1 MQREMDE
8 WLEQKIDEDLDAW
21 AEERMKM
28 LMESEELQDIH
39 MPEDSLEKLHQKINA
54 RKKKLLGRKR
64 IHMLVAAAAVMT
76 ALLGV
81 GLVGSGK
88 KVYEPKV
95 TQNARGDEVT
105 TKVNNADLTA
115 SQYDEE
121 AVCQEIQDELG
132 VLPIWFSYR
141 PEGMEL
147 TWYQIDT
154 DLGEAVL
161 EYSIKDN
168 TIHVYIFEKNSDSS
182 IDLQYDGE
190 VLETDMLE
198 SVGVEM
204 PVYRREGSA
213 QGSYY
218 ATVFDYLNTSY
229 SISADVSEEE
239 FKKIIENILIKDII
253 IL

>member
-1 MQREMDE
+1 MQRERDE

-54 RKKKLLGRKR
+54 RKRRLLGRKR
-64 IHMLVAAAAVMT
+64 VRMLVAVAAVMA

-81 GLVGSGK
+81 GLVCSGK

-105 TKVNNADLTA
+105 TKVEN
-115 SQYDEE
+115 SESGYEQYDEE
-121 AVCQEIQDELG
+121 AVCQEIQEKLG
-132 VLPIWFSYR
+132 VLPIQFKYR

-154 DLGEAVL
+154 EAGEAIL
-161 EYSIKDN
+161 EYSLNDKKIHIMIYEKDKDS
-168 TIHVYIFEKNSDSS
+168 TIAS
-182 IDLQYDGE
+182 QYDGDVLDIVNLE
-190 VLETDMLE
+190 VYEIE
-198 SVGVEM
+198 I
-204 PVYRREGSA
+204 PVYEIKGSE
-213 QGSYY
+213 QGTYY
-218 ATVFDYLNTSY
+218 AGNFEYLNTYY
-229 SISADVSEEE
+229 SVSSNEDEKL
-239 FKKIIENILIKDII
+239 FQKIIENIMIKSE
-253 IL
+253 

>member
-1 MQREMDE
+1 MQRERDE

-54 RKKKLLGRKR
+54 RKRRLLGRKR
-64 IHMLVAAAAVMT
+64 VRMLVAVAAVMA
-76 ALLGV
+76 ALLGM

-105 TKVNNADLTA
+105 TKVEN
-115 SQYDEE
+115 SESGYEQYDEE
-121 AVCQEIQDELG
+121 EVCQEIQDKLG
-132 VLPIWFSYR
+132 VLPVRFKYR

-154 DLGEAVL
+154 EVGEAVL
-161 EYSIKDN
+161 EYMIGEKAF
-168 TIHVYIFEKNSDSS
+168 HVFIYEKNTDNSVNM
-182 IDLQYDGE
+182 QYDGKKRQNIVVDSCGIE
-190 VLETDMLE
+190 VELYEI
-198 SVGVEM
+198 
-204 PVYRREGSA
+204 EGSA
-213 QGSYY
+213 EGSYY
-218 ATVFDYLNTSY
+218 ETDFEYLNTY
-229 SISADVSEEE
+229 YAISTVVEKEE
-239 FKKIIENILIKDII
+239 FQKIIENILIKSE
-253 IL
+253 

>member
-105 TKVNNADLTA
+105 TKINNEEMMT

-121 AVCQEIQDELG
+121 TVCQEIQDELG
-132 VLPIWFSYR
+132 VLPIQFKYR
-141 PEGMEL
+141 PNGMEL
-147 TWYQIDT
+147 TWYQIDLVT
-154 DLGEAVL
+154 GEAIL
-161 EYSIKDN
+161 EYSVN
-168 TIHVYIFEKNSDSS
+168 ENFIHIYIFEKNDNSTISA
-182 IDLQYDGE
+182 QYDGV
-190 VLETDMLE
+190 VLGTETIE
-198 SVGVEM
+198 SVGEDVPLYEI
-204 PVYRREGSA
+204 EGSSE
-213 QGSYY
+213 GTYY
-218 ATVFDYLNTSY
+218 EITFDYLNTSY
-229 SISADVSEEE
+229 SISSAMEKEE
-239 FKKIIENILIKDII
+239 FQKIIENILIKSE
-253 IL
+253 

>member
-105 TKVNNADLTA
+105 TKVDN
-115 SQYDEE
+115 SESGYEQYDEE
-121 AVCQEIQDELG
+121 KVCQEIQEKLG
-132 VLPIWFSYR
+132 VLPVRFKYR
-141 PEGMEL
+141 PEGMQL
-147 TWYQIDT
+147 VSYDISQVI
-154 DLGEAVL
+154 GEVIL
-161 EYSIKDN
+161 EYSINNDY
-168 TIHVYIFEKNSDSS
+168 IHVYIFEKNENSTISS
-182 IDLQYDGE
+182 QYDGV
-190 VLETDMLE
+190 VLEVETIE
-198 SVGVEM
+198 SVGEEVPLYEI
-204 PVYRREGSA
+204 EGSSE
-213 QGSYY
+213 GTYY
-218 ATVFDYLNTSY
+218 EITFDYLNTTY
-229 SISADVSEEE
+229 AISSTMKKEDFE
-239 FKKIIENILIKDII
+239 KIIENILIKSE
-253 IL
+253 

>member
-8 WLEQKIDEDLDAW
+8 WLKQKIDEDLDAW

-105 TKVNNADLTA
+105 TKINNEEMMT

-132 VLPIWFSYR
+132 VLPIQFKYR
-141 PEGMEL
+141 PNGMEL
-147 TWYQIDT
+147 TWYQIDLVT
-154 DLGEAVL
+154 GEAIL
-161 EYSIKDN
+161 EYSVN
-168 TIHVYIFEKNSDSS
+168 ENFIHIYIFEKNDNSTISA
-182 IDLQYDGE
+182 QYDGV
-190 VLETDMLE
+190 VLGTETIE
-198 SVGVEM
+198 SVGEDVPLYEI
-204 PVYRREGSA
+204 EGSSE
-213 QGSYY
+213 GTYY
-218 ATVFDYLNTSY
+218 EITFDYLNTSY
-229 SISADVSEEE
+229 SISSAMEKEE
-239 FKKIIENILIKDII
+239 FQKIIENILIKSE
-253 IL
+253 

>member
-8 WLEQKIDEDLDAW
+8 WLKQKIDEDLDAW

-105 TKVNNADLTA
+105 TAVENVDHVDQ
-115 SQYDEE
+115 QYDEE

-132 VLPIWFSYR
+132 VLPVRFKYR
-141 PEGMEL
+141 PEGMQL
-147 TWYQIDT
+147 VSYDISQVI
-154 DLGEAVL
+154 GEVIL
-161 EYSIKDN
+161 EYSINNDY
-168 TIHVYIFEKNSDSS
+168 IHVYIFEKNENSTISS
-182 IDLQYDGE
+182 QYDGV
-190 VLETDMLE
+190 VLEVETIE
-198 SVGVEM
+198 SVGEEVPLYEI
-204 PVYRREGSA
+204 EGSSE
-213 QGSYY
+213 GTYY
-218 ATVFDYLNTSY
+218 EITFDYLNTTY
-229 SISADVSEEE
+229 AISSTMKKEDFE
-239 FKKIIENILIKDII
+239 KIIENILIKSE
-253 IL
+253 

>member
-1 MQREMDE
+1 MQREKDE

-54 RKKKLLGRKR
+54 RKKRLLGRKR
-64 IHMLVAAAAVMT
+64 VRMLVAVAAVMA
-76 ALLGV
+76 ALLGM

-105 TKVNNADLTA
+105 TKVNNADLMT

-121 AVCQEIQDELG
+121 AVCQEIQDKLG

-147 TWYQIDT
+147 FLYQIDIEA
-154 DLGEAVL
+154 GEAVL
-161 EYSIKDN
+161 EYSIADRKLHAA
-168 TIHVYIFEKNSDSS
+168 IYEKNEDSS
-182 IDLQYDGE
+182 IGLQYDGT
-190 VLETDMLE
+190 VLEKVLQAFSGNE
-198 SVGVEM
+198 VSIYEL
-204 PVYRREGSA
+204 EGSP
-213 QGSYY
+213 QGKYY
-218 ATVFDYLNTSY
+218 VAAFEYLNTY
-229 SISADVSEEE
+229 YEISSDVEKEE
-239 FKKIIENILIKDII
+239 FGKIIENILIKNE
-253 IL
+253 

>member
-95 TQNARGDEVT
+95 TQNTRGDEVT
-105 TKVNNADLTA
+105 TKINNEEMMT

-132 VLPIWFSYR
+132 VLPIQFKYR
-141 PEGMEL
+141 PNGMEL
-147 TWYQIDT
+147 TWYQIDLVT
-154 DLGEAVL
+154 GEAIL
-161 EYSIKDN
+161 EYSVN
-168 TIHVYIFEKNSDSS
+168 ENFIHIYIFEKNDNSTISA
-182 IDLQYDGE
+182 QYDGV
-190 VLETDMLE
+190 VLGTETIE
-198 SVGVEM
+198 SVGEDVPLYEI
-204 PVYRREGSA
+204 EGSSE
-213 QGSYY
+213 GTYY
-218 ATVFDYLNTSY
+218 EITFDYLNTSY
-229 SISADVSEEE
+229 SISSAMEKEE
-239 FKKIIENILIKDII
+239 FQKIIENILIKSE
-253 IL
+253 

>member
-95 TQNARGDEVT
+95 TQNARGDEIT
-105 TKVNNADLTA
+105 TKINNEEMMT

-132 VLPIWFSYR
+132 VLPIQFKYR
-141 PEGMEL
+141 PNGMEL
-147 TWYQIDT
+147 TWYQIDLVT
-154 DLGEAVL
+154 GEAIL
-161 EYSIKDN
+161 EYSVN
-168 TIHVYIFEKNSDSS
+168 ENFIHIYIFEKNDNSTISA
-182 IDLQYDGE
+182 QYDGV
-190 VLETDMLE
+190 VLGTETIE
-198 SVGVEM
+198 SVGEDVPLYEI
-204 PVYRREGSA
+204 EGSSE
-213 QGSYY
+213 GTYY
-218 ATVFDYLNTSY
+218 EITFDYLNTSY
-229 SISADVSEEE
+229 SISSAMEKEE
-239 FKKIIENILIKDII
+239 FQKIIENILIKSE
-253 IL
+253 

>member
-8 WLEQKIDEDLDAW
+8 WLKQKIDEDLDAW

-105 TKVNNADLTA
+105 TKVEN
-115 SQYDEE
+115 SESGYEQYDEE
-121 AVCQEIQDELG
+121 EVCQEIQDELG
-132 VLPIWFSYR
+132 VLPIRFKYR

-147 TWYQIDT
+147 TWCQIDT

-239 FKKIIENILIKDII
+239 FKKIIENILIKSE
-253 IL
+253 

>member
-8 WLEQKIDEDLDAW
+8 WLKQKIDEDLDAW

-95 TQNARGDEVT
+95 TQNARGDEVST
-105 TKVNNADLTA
+105 AVENADHVEQ
-115 SQYDEE
+115 QYDEE
-121 AVCQEIQDELG
+121 AVCQEIQDEMG

-154 DLGEAVL
+154 DSGEAIL
-161 EYSIKDN
+161 EYSIQDN
-168 TIHVYIFEKNSDSS
+168 TIHVYIFERNSDSS
-182 IDLQYDGE
+182 IDLQYDGD

-229 SISADVSEEE
+229 SISADVSKEE
-239 FKKIIENILIKDII
+239 FKKIIENILIKSE
-253 IL
+253 

>member
-105 TKVNNADLTA
+105 TKINNEEMMT

-132 VLPIWFSYR
+132 VLPIQFKYR
-141 PEGMEL
+141 PNGMEL
-147 TWYQIDT
+147 TWYQIDLVT
-154 DLGEAVL
+154 GEAIL
-161 EYSIKDN
+161 EYSVN
-168 TIHVYIFEKNSDSS
+168 ENFIHIYIFEKNDNSTISA
-182 IDLQYDGE
+182 QYDGV
-190 VLETDMLE
+190 VLGTETIE
-198 SVGVEM
+198 SVGEDVPLYEI
-204 PVYRREGSA
+204 EGSSE
-213 QGSYY
+213 GTYY
-218 ATVFDYLNTSY
+218 EITFDYLNTSY
-229 SISADVSEEE
+229 SISSAMEKEE
-239 FKKIIENILIKDII
+239 FQKIIENILIKSE
-253 IL
+253 

>member
-39 MPEDSLEKLHQKINA
+39 MPEDSLEKLHHKINA

-105 TKVNNADLTA
+105 TKINNEEMMT

-132 VLPIWFSYR
+132 VLPIQFKYR
-141 PEGMEL
+141 PNGMEL
-147 TWYQIDT
+147 TWYQIDLVT
-154 DLGEAVL
+154 GEAIL
-161 EYSIKDN
+161 EYSVN
-168 TIHVYIFEKNSDSS
+168 ENLGQV
-182 IDLQYDGE
+182 
-190 VLETDMLE
+190 DM
-198 SVGVEM
+198 
-204 PVYRREGSA
+204 
-213 QGSYY
+213 
-218 ATVFDYLNTSY
+218 
-229 SISADVSEEE
+229 
-239 FKKIIENILIKDII
+239 
-253 IL
+253 

>member
-105 TKVNNADLTA
+105 TKVDN
-115 SQYDEE
+115 SESGYEQYDEE
-121 AVCQEIQDELG
+121 KVCQEIQDELG
-132 VLPIWFSYR
+132 VLPIRFKYR

-147 TWYQIDT
+147 TWCQIDT

-239 FKKIIENILIKDII
+239 FKKIIENILIKSE
-253 IL
+253 

>member
-95 TQNARGDEVT
+95 TQNARGDEVR
-105 TKVNNADLTA
+105 TKINNEEMMT

-132 VLPIWFSYR
+132 VLPIQFKYR
-141 PEGMEL
+141 PNGMEL
-147 TWYQIDT
+147 TWYQIDLVT
-154 DLGEAVL
+154 GEAIL
-161 EYSIKDN
+161 EYSVN
-168 TIHVYIFEKNSDSS
+168 ENFIHIYIFEKNDNSTISA
-182 IDLQYDGE
+182 QYDGV
-190 VLETDMLE
+190 VLGTETIE
-198 SVGVEM
+198 SVGEDVPLYEI
-204 PVYRREGSA
+204 EGSSE
-213 QGSYY
+213 GTYY
-218 ATVFDYLNTSY
+218 EITFDYLNTSY
-229 SISADVSEEE
+229 SISSAMEKEE
-239 FKKIIENILIKDII
+239 FQKIIENILIKSE
-253 IL
+253 

>member
-8 WLEQKIDEDLDAW
+8 WLKQKIDEDLDAW

-105 TKVNNADLTA
+105 TKVNNADLAA

-132 VLPIWFSYR
+132 VLPIRFKYR

-147 TWYQIDT
+147 TWYQIDM
-154 DLGEAVL
+154 DSGEAIL

-168 TIHVYIFEKNSDSS
+168 TIHVYIFERNSDSS
-182 IDLQYDGE
+182 IGLQYDGE

-229 SISADVSEEE
+229 SISADVSQEE
-239 FKKIIENILIKDII
+239 FKKIIENILIKSE
-253 IL
+253 

>member
-8 WLEQKIDEDLDAW
+8 WLKQKIDEDLDAW

-105 TKVNNADLTA
+105 TKVDN
-115 SQYDEE
+115 SESGYEQYDEE
-121 AVCQEIQDELG
+121 KVCQEIQDELG
-132 VLPIWFSYR
+132 VLPIRFKYR

-154 DLGEAVL
+154 DSGEAIL
-161 EYSIKDN
+161 EYSIQDN
-168 TIHVYIFEKNSDSS
+168 TIHVYIFERNSDSS
-182 IDLQYDGE
+182 IDLQYDGD

-229 SISADVSEEE
+229 SISADVSKEE
-239 FKKIIENILIKDII
+239 FKKIIENILIKSE
-253 IL
+253 

>member
-95 TQNARGDEVT
+95 TQNARGDEIT
-105 TKVNNADLTA
+105 TKINNEEMMT

-132 VLPIWFSYR
+132 VLPI
-141 PEGMEL
+141 
-147 TWYQIDT
+147 Q
-154 DLGEAVL
+154 
-161 EYSIKDN
+161 
-168 TIHVYIFEKNSDSS
+168 
-182 IDLQYDGE
+182 
-190 VLETDMLE
+190 
-198 SVGVEM
+198 
-204 PVYRREGSA
+204 
-213 QGSYY
+213 
-218 ATVFDYLNTSY
+218 
-229 SISADVSEEE
+229 
-239 FKKIIENILIKDII
+239 FK
-253 IL
+253 

>member
-8 WLEQKIDEDLDAW
+8 WLKQKIDEDLDAW

-88 KVYEPKV
+88 KVHEPKV
-95 TQNARGDEVT
+95 TQNARGDEIT
-105 TKVNNADLTA
+105 TKINNEEMMT

-132 VLPIWFSYR
+132 VLPIQFKYR
-141 PEGMEL
+141 PGEMKL
-147 TWYQIDT
+147 DSYQISEAI
-154 DLGEAVL
+154 GEAIL
-161 EYSIKDN
+161 EYSIGNDY
-168 TIHVYIFEKNSDSS
+168 IHVYIFEKNENSTIGS
-182 IDLQYDGE
+182 QYDGI
-190 VLETDMLE
+190 VLSTETIE
-198 SVGVEM
+198 SVGKEVPLYEI
-204 PVYRREGSA
+204 EGSSE
-213 QGSYY
+213 GTYY
-218 ATVFDYLNTSY
+218 EIAFDYLNTSY
-229 SISADVSEEE
+229 SVSSTLRKEDFE
-239 FKKIIENILIKDII
+239 KIIENILIKSE
-253 IL
+253 

>member
-105 TKVNNADLTA
+105 TKVEN
-115 SQYDEE
+115 SESGYEQYDEE
-121 AVCQEIQDELG
+121 EVCQEIQDKLG
-132 VLPIWFSYR
+132 VLPIRFKYR
-141 PEGMEL
+141 SMGMQL
-147 TWYQIDT
+147 AWYQVDK
-154 DLGEAVL
+154 DAGEAIL
-161 EYSIKDN
+161 EYSLKNDKKF
-168 TIHVYIFEKNSDSS
+168 HVIIYEKNDDSRTES
-182 IDLQYDGE
+182 KYDGIILERVLQDSLGKE
-190 VLETDMLE
+190 V
-198 SVGVEM
+198 
-204 PVYRREGSA
+204 PVYELEGSS
-213 QGSYY
+213 QGVYY
-218 ATVFDYLNTSY
+218 ESGFEYLNTY
-229 SISADVSEEE
+229 YEISSDVEKEE
-239 FKKIIENILIKDII
+239 FEKIIENILIKSE
-253 IL
+253 

>member
-105 TKVNNADLTA
+105 TKVEN
-115 SQYDEE
+115 SESGYEQYDEE
-121 AVCQEIQDELG
+121 EVCQEIQDKLG
-132 VLPIWFSYR
+132 VLPIRFGY
-141 PEGMEL
+141 ELKGMQL

-154 DLGEAVL
+154 DSGEAVL
-161 EYSIKDN
+161 EYSIGEKLLHVFIYEKNKDN
-168 TIHVYIFEKNSDSS
+168 STNM
-182 IDLQYDGE
+182 QYDGE
-190 VLETDMLE
+190 VEE
-198 SVGVEM
+198 SIAVDSCGIEVEL
-204 PVYRREGSA
+204 YQIEGSA
-213 QGSYY
+213 EGSYF
-218 ATVFDYLNTSY
+218 ATDFEYLNTY
-229 SISADVSEEE
+229 YAVSAAIEKEE
-239 FKKIIENILIKDII
+239 FQKIIENILIKNE
-253 IL
+253 

>member
-105 TKVNNADLTA
+105 TKVDN
-115 SQYDEE
+115 SESGYEQYDEE
-121 AVCQEIQDELG
+121 KVCQEIQDKLG
-132 VLPIWFSYR
+132 VLPIRFKYR

-147 TWYQIDT
+147 TWCQIDT

-239 FKKIIENILIKDII
+239 FKKIIENILIKSE
-253 IL
+253 